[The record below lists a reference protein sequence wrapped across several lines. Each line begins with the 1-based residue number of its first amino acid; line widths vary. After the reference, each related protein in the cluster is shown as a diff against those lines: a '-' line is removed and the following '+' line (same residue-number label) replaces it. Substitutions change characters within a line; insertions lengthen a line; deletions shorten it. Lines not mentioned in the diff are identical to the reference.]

1 MLEIRDLEPLYEF
14 VNKMSEKGYE
24 CDFKINTPEI
34 AQKEYFDSDK
44 NKIKEIGIHQ
54 QEITI
59 NLYKNT
65 IKKS

>member
-1 MLEIRDLEPLYEF
+1 MLEIGDLEPLYEF

-24 CDFKINTPEI
+24 CDFKIDTPI
-34 AQKEYFDSDK
+34 ISQKDYSDSDK
-44 NKIKEIGIHQ
+44 NKIKKIGIHQ

-65 IKKS
+65 IRKS

>member
-1 MLEIRDLEPLYEF
+1 MLEIGDLEPLYEF

-24 CDFKINTPEI
+24 CDFKIDTPI
-34 AQKEYFDSDK
+34 ISQKDYSDSEE
-44 NKIKEIGIHQ
+44 NKIKTIGIHQ
-54 QEITI
+54 QQITI